1 MMHLWRC
8 YDAPMRTT
16 ITLDPDVEELV
27 RREMHERRVSF
38 KQAVNDGLRSGLRDT
53 GSGEAF
59 PTPSAGCRSGDGLRA
74 GLRELR
80 PDEAFETPTFDL
92 GTPRANLD
100 RALALAGAL
109 EDEERLQ
116 RLAAGR

>member
-1 MMHLWRC
+1 
-8 YDAPMRTT
+8 MRTT

-38 KQAVNDGLRSGLRDT
+38 KQAVNDGLRAGLRD
-53 GSGEAF
+53 AR
-59 PTPSAGCRSGDGLRA
+59 PTED
-74 GLRELR
+74 
-80 PDEAFETPTFDL
+80 FETPTFDL

-116 RLAAGR
+116 RLTAGR